1 MNKGLKIIGVI
12 MSLLLLSVFLAIA
25 LINAPYIMPEQ
36 LERFRFFTLTNYYM
50 QQYIF
55 WAAVVFA
62 VLAIIILLV
71 VLFYPKSRGTFVMKR
86 EDGKLTID
94 KKRSKGWYVP
104 IYTKKSSFIHLK
116 YGYVQRK
123 IESISMS
130 TETWNELLH

>member
-1 MNKGLKIIGVI
+1 

-130 TETWNELLH
+130 TET

>member
-94 KKRSKGWYVP
+94 KKAIEGWYVP

-130 TETWNELLH
+130 TET

>member
-71 VLFYPKSRGTFVMKR
+71 VLFYPKSNNRQKSDRRVGTFPFTRRRVH
-86 EDGKLTID
+86 
-94 KKRSKGWYVP
+94 
-104 IYTKKSSFIHLK
+104 SF
-116 YGYVQRK
+116 
-123 IESISMS
+123 
-130 TETWNELLH
+130 T

>member
-94 KKRSKGWYVP
+94 EKSNPYPCQRRLETNFFISRENRCIDARYRRRS
-104 IYTKKSSFIHLK
+104 
-116 YGYVQRK
+116 
-123 IESISMS
+123 
-130 TETWNELLH
+130 N

>member
-104 IYTKKSSFIHLK
+104 FTRRRVHSF
-116 YGYVQRK
+116 
-123 IESISMS
+123 
-130 TETWNELLH
+130 T

>member
-62 VLAIIILLV
+62 VLAIIILQTNNRQ
-71 VLFYPKSRGTFVMKR
+71 KSDRRVGTFPFTRRRVH
-86 EDGKLTID
+86 
-94 KKRSKGWYVP
+94 
-104 IYTKKSSFIHLK
+104 SF
-116 YGYVQRK
+116 
-123 IESISMS
+123 
-130 TETWNELLH
+130 T

>member
-1 MNKGLKIIGVI
+1 MNKVLKIIGVI

-94 KKRSKGWYVP
+94 KKAIEGWYVP

-130 TETWNELLH
+130 TET

>member
-1 MNKGLKIIGVI
+1 MRRILCLNNWND
-12 MSLLLLSVFLAIA
+12 FAF
-25 LINAPYIMPEQ
+25 N
-36 LERFRFFTLTNYYM
+36 TLTNYYM

-94 KKRSKGWYVP
+94 KKRRRVG
-104 IYTKKSSFIHLK
+104 TFHLHEESSFIHLK

-123 IESISMS
+123 SNPYPCQRRLETNFISRENRCIDARYRRRS
-130 TETWNELLH
+130 N